1 MRHGVSGG
9 GGRGARQRRDGR
21 EWGEKV
27 SDTKRTAGK
36 EGRQRDGRDAEKRRR
51 DEGRREGW
59 GERRRKG
66 LMFCN

>member
-1 MRHGVSGG
+1 M
-9 GGRGARQRRDGR
+9 
-21 EWGEKV
+21 
-27 SDTKRTAGK
+27 TKRTAGK
-36 EGRQRDGRDAEKRRR
+36 EGRQRGGRDAEKRRR